1 LPTRFHTLT
10 PAFIYKVKRKLAKS
24 MKSWVPLLKFTLPSN
39 LMMVYPPSRS
49 IQKMRFLSARTNY
62 YHSNDLP
69 IPAAVDNRVVDVV
82 VEAVHHGVAVEEEA
96 DSVAAEEEG
105 EMAAAA
111 LPVVVVV
118 GDLVVAEEDR
128 PAEPVAAGDSEADE
142 AAVGED
148 FKLLPQCKRAILY
161 SRSINT
167 CFNSSLYNQPETI
180 LACGLLSI
188 IR

>member
-1 LPTRFHTLT
+1 
-10 PAFIYKVKRKLAKS
+10 
-24 MKSWVPLLKFTLPSN
+24 
-39 LMMVYPPSRS
+39 MVYPPSRS

-118 GDLVVAEEDR
+118 EDLVVVVVAEEDR
-128 PAEPVAAGDSEADE
+128 PAELVAVEGSEAVAAA
-142 AAVGED
+142 GED
-148 FKLLPQCKRAILY
+148 FKLLPQYKRTILN
-161 SRSINT
+161 SRSIIT
-167 CFNSSLYNQPETI
+167 CFNSSLYN
-180 LACGLLSI
+180 
-188 IR
+188 R